1 MYTDYVELIGLVAG
15 TLTTLAF
22 IPQIMKVHKKR
33 SARDLSGLWMFGFFL
48 GIMLWLIYGIMDSS
62 LPIILSNGALFCL
75 GILLGVLKVRYD
87 GIRTK
92 R

>member
-48 GIMLWLIYGIMDSS
+48 GIML
-62 LPIILSNGALFCL
+62 
-75 GILLGVLKVRYD
+75 
-87 GIRTK
+87 
-92 R
+92 